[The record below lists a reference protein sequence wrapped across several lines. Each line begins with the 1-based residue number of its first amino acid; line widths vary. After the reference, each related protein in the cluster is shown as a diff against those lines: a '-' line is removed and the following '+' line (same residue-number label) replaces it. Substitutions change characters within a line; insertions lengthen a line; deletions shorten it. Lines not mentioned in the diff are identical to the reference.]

1 MHGSWSPPV
10 TNPNRPADQPG
21 PPDMSS
27 EGIDRRLREV
37 AQLHELGVSLLQAR
51 WVGPLEV
58 RDKRQPDSPGE

>member
-1 MHGSWSPPV
+1 
-10 TNPNRPADQPG
+10 
-21 PPDMSS
+21 MSS

-58 RDKRQPDSPGE
+58 RDKSQPNVPDT